1 MTALKHF
8 LLVYNRHTG
17 ETDVR
22 REFASSEGRDA
33 LRARFQLE
41 RELRGHDDTE
51 IVVLTGI
58 SLASLRKTHSRYF
71 GDATRRRLAAA

>member
-1 MTALKHF
+1 MKALKHF
-8 LLVYNRHTG
+8 LLVYNRKSG

-22 REFASSEGRDA
+22 EFAPSEGRDA

-41 RELRGHDDTE
+41 RELRGQDDTE
-51 IVVLTGI
+51 IVVLTGA

-71 GDATRRRLAAA
+71 GVSTDRALTAA

>member
-1 MTALKHF
+1 MKALKHF

-22 REFASSEGRDA
+22 EFAASEGRDA

-41 RELRGHDDTE
+41 RELRGNAETE
-51 IVVLTGI
+51 IVVLTGA

-71 GDATRRRLAAA
+71 GGTVDRTLAAA